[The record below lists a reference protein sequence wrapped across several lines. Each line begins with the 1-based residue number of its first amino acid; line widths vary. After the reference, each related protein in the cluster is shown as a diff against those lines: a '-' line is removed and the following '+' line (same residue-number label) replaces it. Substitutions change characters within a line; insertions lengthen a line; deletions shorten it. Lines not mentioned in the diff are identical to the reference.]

1 MQGFPAWRPDAFSLG
16 TGFASDV
23 SGVLPATGGWGPWG
37 ALEVLS
43 AAVAAAVRGAFIA
56 RSSAGAA
63 QIFAGTATKLYKYA
77 SASSWTEVTRG
88 IGTVVDNYALAADNS
103 WVFDQFG
110 DYLIA
115 VNGVDEPQVFTLT
128 SSTEFADLAG
138 SPPVGAAG
146 VKVVGDHVWLYNFTT
161 ALGPSGIVPNGKV
174 QIQWSGFR
182 DHDYWTLGEK
192 SSDFATFPSGGFVQG
207 CTTQLAGLVFLERAV
222 WRYVKDPIKGFDFAP
237 VQEEQGTPS
246 PHSIVQHEGDAYFW
260 GTDGFCAI
268 GASGIRQ
275 IGNEWVNDWFLD
287 NVNQS
292 RFKTIIGALDPVKM
306 RAFWIYPDTSNS
318 SSYTRNGIVCF
329 DMLNQERPWS
339 KAAIETEFIISGATP
354 GASLDDLTT
363 LYSTLSG
370 VPFSIGSDAWLGG
383 APRLAAFDSAHKF
396 ATFTGNGVAATVE
409 TAEFMPI
416 PGRRFYINGFRLTGD
431 ASAATG
437 RVHVKERPQD
447 TLTAKASASLTAQGF
462 IPARASGKILK
473 CEATVPSGEVWG
485 FMSGVDFM
493 DGDLV
498 PDGVR

>member
-1 MQGFPAWRPDAFSLG
+1 MQPFPAWRPDAFPLT
-16 TGFASDV
+16 TGFAKDV
-23 SGVLPATGGWGPWG
+23 SGVLPAAGGWGPWG
-37 ALEVLS
+37 ALEALS

-88 IGTVVDNYALAADNS
+88 IGTVVDNYALATDNS
-103 WVFDQFG
+103 WSFDQFG

-115 VNGVDEPQVFTLT
+115 VNGVDEPQVFNLT
-128 SSTEFADLAG
+128 SSTEFADLGG

-146 VKVVGDHVWLYNFTT
+146 VKAVGDHVWLYNFTS
-161 ALGPSGIVPNGKV
+161 AIGPSGVVPSGKV

-207 CTTQLAGLVFLERAV
+207 CTTQLAGLVFLERAI
-222 WRYVKDPIKGFDFAP
+222 WRYVKDPIKVFDFAP
-237 VQEEQGTPS
+237 VQEEQGCAAPS
-246 PHSIVQHEGDAYFW
+246 SIVQHEGDAFFY
-260 GTDGFCAI
+260 GTDGFGAI
-268 GASGIRQ
+268 GTSGLRM

-287 NVNQS
+287 QVNQS
-292 RFKTIIGALDPVKM
+292 RFKAIIGALDPVNM
-306 RAFWIYPDTSNS
+306 RVYWIYPDSSNS
-318 SSYTRNGIVCF
+318 SSYTRNGIICH
-329 DMLNQERPWS
+329 DMRNQERPWS
-339 KAAIETEFIISGATP
+339 KAAIETEFILSGATP

-370 VPFSIGSDAWLGG
+370 VPFPIGSDAWLGG
-383 APRLAAFDSAHKF
+383 APRLAAFDGAHKF
-396 ATFTGNGVAATVE
+396 STFTGNGVEATVE
-409 TAEFMPI
+409 TAEFEPI
-416 PGRRFYINGFRLTGD
+416 PGRRFYCNGFRLVGD

-437 RVHVKERPQD
+437 LVHVKERPQD
-447 TLTAKASASLTAQGF
+447 TMTPKASASLTSTGL

-473 CEATVPSGEVWG
+473 VEATVPSGEIWG
-485 FMSGVDFM
+485 FMSGVDFAQ
-493 DGDLV
+493 GDLV